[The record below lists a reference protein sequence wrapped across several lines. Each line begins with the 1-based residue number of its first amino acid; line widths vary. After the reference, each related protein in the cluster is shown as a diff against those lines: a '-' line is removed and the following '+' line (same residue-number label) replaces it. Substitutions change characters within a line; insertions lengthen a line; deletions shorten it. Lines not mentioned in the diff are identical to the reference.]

1 MLLRSIT
8 THVKEQNWFAVA
20 LDFFI
25 VVAGILIAFQITEW
39 NEGRIERQEERS
51 LIQQLDAQFHGLE
64 DKLIQRIERAE
75 GLVTNSAELIAII
88 RSEAT
93 PPESDVLKALLYD
106 TRRYNAQLP
115 APIVFTDALQSG
127 RIGNLSDDN
136 LRRVLYDY
144 EISKD
149 WWTTVNGAAP
159 PQINA
164 NSKLSQALTLSA
176 DSTPEDSF
184 RSNVLDFDWQGVIA
198 AEKELIEIHKK
209 QSLQAEAYRLELKA
223 ARNVLDAFQS
233 NQKGQ

>member
-8 THVKEQNWFAVA
+8 KHVKEQNWFAVA

-25 VVAGILIAFQITEW
+25 VVVGILIAFQITNW
-39 NEGRIERQEERS
+39 NEERVERQEERS

-64 DKLIQRIERAE
+64 DILVQRIERAE
-75 GLVTNSAELIAII
+75 GLVTSSAELIAII

-93 PPESDVLKALLYD
+93 PPDADVLKALLFD

-115 APIVFTDALQSG
+115 APTVFTDALQSG
-127 RIGNLSDDN
+127 RIGNLSNDD
-136 LRRVLYDY
+136 LRRVLFDY
-144 EISKD
+144 EISKG
-149 WWTTVNGAAP
+149 WWATVSGAAP

-176 DSTPEDSF
+176 DSTPEESF
-184 RSNVLDFDWQGVIA
+184 RSRVLDFDWQGVIA
-198 AEKELIEIHKK
+198 AERELVEIHKR
-209 QSLQAEAYRLELKA
+209 QSLQAEAFRLELQT
-223 ARNVLDAFQS
+223 ARKVLEAFQA